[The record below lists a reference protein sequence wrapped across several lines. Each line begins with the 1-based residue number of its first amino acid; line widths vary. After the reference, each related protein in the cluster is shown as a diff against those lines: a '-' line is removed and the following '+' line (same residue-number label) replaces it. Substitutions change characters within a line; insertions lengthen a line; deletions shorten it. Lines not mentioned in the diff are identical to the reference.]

1 MCVCVCACKCGV
13 CVQSSTHLRVVQR
26 VWRVEIQHCFSYV
39 QLVLSCE
46 REGKPEWSGTHYRCS
61 YPITSLN
68 NPAILKGTSVSTVW
82 LSGTYS
88 VYT

>member
-1 MCVCVCACKCGV
+1 MWVCVHVSAV
-13 CVQSSTHLRVVQR
+13 CVQSSTHLRVAQR

-39 QLVLSCE
+39 QLVLSCA
-46 REGKPEWSGTHYRCS
+46 RQGKPEWSGHTLQMC
-61 YPITSLN
+61 PITSLN

-88 VYT
+88 V